1 MRAILAVLVL
11 ALLTIAARADD
22 VTEIPGL
29 VRQTLRLP
37 LTDQAAPS
45 LEALVIRPEGAGPFP
60 LALMTHGLP
69 RSAAEVPLMRPQ
81 TYTSPA
87 IGFAQRG
94 YAAVIVM
101 RRGYGHSTGAFS
113 ETLGPCD
120 DRNYVRAGR
129 AASVDVLAALAD
141 LRKESWVDPMRVVL
155 VGHSMG
161 GFAVL
166 AAVAG
171 DPPDGV
177 LGVISFA
184 GAVGSPRPDFICQP
198 DRLIEA
204 GEIFG
209 RTSRIPSLWIF
220 AENDHYFGPGLV
232 RDLLGAYVSNAAPA
246 SLFAAPRFGNDGH
259 MLIFAADQ
267 TVWWPSVSAFL
278 EKLGLPTRIQVALP
292 PLRHL
297 AAPVPLNEEGRT
309 AFAAYKS
316 SRSYEKAFA
325 VDHTGHF
332 GMALG
337 QRTKASAEQAALRN
351 CPRTETTCVVYA
363 NGNELVPVD
372 GK

>member
-1 MRAILAVLVL
+1 
-11 ALLTIAARADD
+11 
-22 VTEIPGL
+22 
-29 VRQTLRLP
+29 
-37 LTDQAAPS
+37 
-45 LEALVIRPEGAGPFP
+45 
-60 LALMTHGLP
+60 
-69 RSAAEVPLMRPQ
+69 MRPQ

-94 YAAVIVM
+94 FAAVIVM

-120 DRNYVRAGR
+120 NRNYVRAGR
-129 AASVDVLAALAD
+129 TASIDVLAALAA
-141 LRKESWVDPMRVVL
+141 LRQGSWVDPTRVIL

-171 DPPDGV
+171 NPPDGV

-204 GEIFG
+204 DRIFG
-209 RTSRIPSLWIF
+209 LTSRIPSLWIF
-220 AENDHYFGPGLV
+220 AENDHYFGPELARGL
-232 RDLLGAYVSNAAPA
+232 RDAYVSNGAPA
-246 SLFAAPRFGNDGH
+246 SLFAAPSLGNDGH
-259 MLIFAADQ
+259 LLIFSADQ

-278 EKLGLPTRIQVALP
+278 EKLRLPAKVQVALP
-292 PLRHL
+292 PLPHL
-297 AAPVPLNEEGRT
+297 AAPVALNEEGRT
-309 AFAAYKS
+309 AFAAYEL

-325 VDHTGHF
+325 VDRAGHF
-332 GMALG
+332 GMAFG
-337 QRTKASAEQAALRN
+337 QRNKVSAGQAALKN
-351 CPRTETTCVVYA
+351 CPQTETTCVVYA
-363 NGNELVPVD
+363 IDNELAPVG